1 MTRLLLTGLCGL
13 AAAALFA
20 AGATGA
26 GNAGTTFTFKED
38 VHAVLDASACD
49 AVSSD
54 ITLDGTASGWAH
66 ESVDARG
73 VVHVNFGEAIQ
84 GTGVDEDGNTYRFT
98 YHDAGS
104 QTFSGFPTVLHL
116 TDHFN
121 LVGPGGQVV
130 HTFFNALIVFED
142 ASDPGTFIP
151 AVVIGDPEHC
161 DPL

>member
-26 GNAGTTFTFKED
+26 GNAGTTFTFRED

-66 ESVDARG
+66 ESVDANG
-73 VVHVNFGEAIQ
+73 VVHVNFGETIH
-84 GTGVDEDGNTYRFT
+84 GTGVDADGNTYRFT

>member
-26 GNAGTTFTFKED
+26 GNAGTTFTFRED

-121 LVGPGGQVV
+121 LIGSGGQVV